1 MNLVAKEFVVA
12 QHATDG
18 TGVLVLSEFTGAAE
32 QLHEALA
39 CNPFDVEG
47 LASTIER
54 ALELDEDERRQR
66 LAHMATAVHAHD
78 AFAWAQQETSTLE
91 LTRPQRSPRR
101 TRETRPTRA
110 ATRRAE
116 RARPMGTFAGSRRH
130 ESRERSCSR
139 PTPPPECEP
148 S

>member
-12 QHATDG
+12 QHATDA

-66 LAHMATAVHAHD
+66 LAHMATADGTSRANAHVRD
-78 AFAWAQQETSTLE
+78 QP
-91 LTRPQRSPRR
+91 RHRS
-101 TRETRPTRA
+101 A
-110 ATRRAE
+110 
-116 RARPMGTFAGSRRH
+116 S
-130 ESRERSCSR
+130 
-139 PTPPPECEP
+139 PPEHGQAPLGDAVEGRDHAAA
-148 S
+148 SL